1 MHDVMDF
8 PAGGYRFIRGSLA
21 YSLGVAAL
29 PGFRLERVRFQ
40 SPVRFDDAFRRMA
53 DILADAKRPA
63 SALAACEL
71 RSPAQFT
78 EAGFRTF
85 NERYIALLR
94 GFGWSEVGETNPV
107 ARTNVCPSAQASS
120 DACVYAFS
128 YTVEDSGAR
137 PSFVLAGA
145 VDLMTG
151 DKDLRDLIVA
161 LDQVDGAGI
170 RKKARHALE
179 DLERRMSLLGFDWLM
194 TTGNGLY
201 CVHDIF
207 QALTDEIAVRGAA
220 AAGITWHLCRPPIS
234 GLEFEID
241 TRSVSVERTV

>member
-1 MHDVMDF
+1 MHEVIEF
-8 PAGGYRFIRGSLA
+8 PAGGYRFIKGSLA
-21 YSLGVAAL
+21 YSLGVVAL
-29 PGFRLERVRFQ
+29 PGFRLERVRFRT
-40 SPVRFDDAFRRMA
+40 PVALDDAFRRMA
-53 DILADAKRPA
+53 DIVADENRPA

-94 GFGWSEVGETNPV
+94 GFGWSEASKSNPV

-120 DACVYAFS
+120 DACVYTFS
-128 YTVEDSGAR
+128 YTVEDSSAR

-151 DKDLRDLIVA
+151 DKDFRDLIVA

-179 DLERRMSLLGFDWLM
+179 DLERRLSLLGFDWSM

-207 QALTDEIAVRGAA
+207 QTLTDEIAVRGAA
-220 AAGITWHLCRPPIS
+220 PAGVTWHLRRPPIS
-234 GLEFEID
+234 GLEFEMD
-241 TRSVSVERTV
+241 TRSVPVERTI

>member
-1 MHDVMDF
+1 MLGIIEYRV
-8 PAGGYRFIRGSLA
+8 GGYRFIKGSIA
-21 YSLGVAAL
+21 YSLGVVAL

-40 SPVRFDDAFRRMA
+40 APLPLDDAFRRMA
-53 DILADAKRPA
+53 NIIADARRPA

-94 GFGWSEVGETNPV
+94 DFGWSEVGETNPV
-107 ARTNVCPSAQASS
+107 ARTNVCPSARALS
-120 DACVYAFS
+120 DASVYAFS

-145 VDLMTG
+145 VDLMPG
-151 DKDLRDLIVA
+151 NKDLRDLIVA
-161 LDQVDGAGI
+161 SDQVDVEGI
-170 RKKARHALE
+170 RKKARHALD
-179 DLERRMSLLGFDWLM
+179 DLESRMSQLGLNWSM

-220 AAGITWHLCRPPIS
+220 PAGTTWHLCQPPIA

-241 TRSVSVERTV
+241 TRSVPVERTI